1 MKIFTA
7 TDIRAIDAATVAK
20 EGIASIDLMERA
32 ASAVAFEIVSRWVPS
47 QRIIILRVR
56 ATMAATRLPWLAC

>member
-32 ASAVAFEIVSRWVPS
+32 ASAVAFEIVSRWVP
-47 QRIIILRVR
+47 
-56 ATMAATRLPWLAC
+56 

>member
-47 QRIIILRVR
+47 R